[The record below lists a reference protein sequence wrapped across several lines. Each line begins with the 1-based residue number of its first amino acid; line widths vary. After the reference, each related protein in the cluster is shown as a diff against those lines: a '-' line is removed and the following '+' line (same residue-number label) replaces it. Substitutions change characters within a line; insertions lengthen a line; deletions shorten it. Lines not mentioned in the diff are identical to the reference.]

1 MRLSDWLITVV
12 TPFTT
17 KGEAVKLYTEV
28 PDRGYLR
35 NGQND
40 FKKQKVGKL
49 VAIIAI
55 DEVRSIIE

>member
-1 MRLSDWLITVV
+1 M
-12 TPFTT
+12 
-17 KGEAVKLYTEV
+17 KLYTEV